1 MIMYDENNVTV
12 YYLNSFD
19 VAKSRCKSTEW
30 CIGLN
35 QHEFEHYNNYYE
47 IFVIENKNLALDD
60 KFRKV
65 CYLKNDETEM
75 LVDKDNVH
83 YFNDSKEFNNL
94 KNTIVPDGI

>member
-47 IFVIENKNLALDD
+47 D
-60 KFRKV
+60 
-65 CYLKNDETEM
+65 
-75 LVDKDNVH
+75 
-83 YFNDSKEFNNL
+83 
-94 KNTIVPDGI
+94 